1 MVGQVVFHDL
11 HKRKVAFKPI
21 LKILYG
27 SVD

>member
-11 HKRKVAFKPI
+11 HKRKVTFTPI